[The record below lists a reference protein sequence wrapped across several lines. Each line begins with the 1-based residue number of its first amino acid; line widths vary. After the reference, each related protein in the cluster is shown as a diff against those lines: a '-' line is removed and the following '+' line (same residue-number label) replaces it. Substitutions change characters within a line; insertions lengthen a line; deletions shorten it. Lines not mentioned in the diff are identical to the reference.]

1 MKAVVF
7 HEQGGIDQLCYEEVP
22 DPIIS
27 ASEIL
32 VKVCACAVNHLDIRA
47 RRDRPEVQPFP
58 HILGSDISGEVV
70 EVGADVRNVAV
81 GDSVVLSPC
90 IPCGQCVDCLN
101 GDENLCDLQIL
112 LGFQTNGGYAEYV
125 KAPAENATLLSS
137 HLSYYEAAAMPMAY
151 LTAWH
156 MLVTRAGVRP
166 GEDVLILSAGSGVG
180 SAGLQIAKLCGARIF
195 ATASTDD
202 KLERARQL
210 GADFT
215 INYTGTDYSEIVRE
229 KTEER
234 GVDVVFEHV
243 GAATWDKSIACLAKK
258 GRLVSCGVTTG
269 NIGEIDIRKMYQK
282 QLTLMGSALG
292 TASELRTI
300 IRLAEQGKLSPIID
314 RVLPLR
320 EAAEA
325 HRIMEA
331 RENFG
336 KICLSPSEI
345 PKHH

>member
-7 HEQGGIDQLCYEEVP
+7 HEQGGIDKLCYEEAPVP
-22 DPIIS
+22 TIS
-27 ASEIL
+27 SSEIL
-32 VKVCACAVNHLDIRA
+32 VGVYACAVNHLDIRA

-58 HILGSDISGEVV
+58 HILGSDIAGEVV
-70 EVGADVRNVAV
+70 EVGAEVRNVAV

-101 GDENLCDLQIL
+101 GDENLCDSQIL

-180 SAGLQIAKLCGARIF
+180 SAGLQIAKLCGARVF
-195 ATASTDD
+195 VTASTDE
-202 KLERARQL
+202 KLQRAQQL

-215 INYTGTDYSEIVRE
+215 INYADADFSETIREETGD
-229 KTEER
+229 R

-292 TASELRTI
+292 TTSELRTI
-300 IRLAEQGKLSPIID
+300 IRLAEQGKLHPIID
-314 RVLPLR
+314 RVLPLHQ
-320 EAAEA
+320 AAEA

-336 KICLSPSEI
+336 KICLSPSDI
-345 PKHH
+345 P

>member
-7 HEQGGIDQLCYEEVP
+7 HAQGGIDKLCYEEVP
-22 DPIIS
+22 DPTIS

-32 VKVCACAVNHLDIRA
+32 VKVWACAVNHLDIRA

-70 EVGADVRNVAV
+70 EVGAEVHNVVV
-81 GDSVVLSPC
+81 GDRVVLSPC
-90 IPCGQCVDCLN
+90 IPCDECVDCLN
-101 GDENLCDLQIL
+101 GDENLCDFQIL

-137 HLSYYEAAAMPMAY
+137 RLSYHEAAAMPMAY

-156 MLVTRAGVRP
+156 MLSTRAGVRP
-166 GEDVLILSAGSGVG
+166 GDDVLILSAGSGVG

-195 ATASTDD
+195 ATASTDE
-202 KLERARQL
+202 KLERARQM

-215 INYTGTDYSEIVRE
+215 INYTEADFSEIVH
-229 KTEER
+229 EETAGR

-269 NIGEIDIRKMYQK
+269 NIGKIDIRKMYQK
-282 QLTLMGSALG
+282 QLTIMGSALG
-292 TASELRTI
+292 TTSELRTI
-300 IRLAEQGKLSPIID
+300 IRLAEQGKLNPIID
-314 RVLPLR
+314 CVLPLHQ
-320 EAAEA
+320 AAEA
-325 HRIMEA
+325 HRIIEA

-336 KICLSPSEI
+336 KICLSPVDT
-345 PKHH
+345 P

>member
-7 HEQGGIDQLCYEEVP
+7 HAQGGIDKLCYEEVP
-22 DPIIS
+22 DPTIS

-58 HILGSDISGEVV
+58 HISGSDISGEVV
-70 EVGADVRNVAV
+70 EVGAEVHNVAI
-81 GDSVVLSPC
+81 GDSVVLAPC
-90 IPCGQCVDCLN
+90 IPCGECVDCLN
-101 GDENLCDLQIL
+101 GDENLCDAQIL
-112 LGFQTNGGYAEYV
+112 LGFQTNGGYAQYV
-125 KAPAENATLLSS
+125 KAPAENAIVLSS
-137 HLSYYEAAAMPMAY
+137 QLSYHEAAAMPMAY

-156 MLVTRAGVRP
+156 MLATRAGVRP

-180 SAGLQIAKLCGARIF
+180 SAGLQIAKLCGARVF
-195 ATASTDD
+195 ATASTDE
-202 KLERARQL
+202 KLECARQM

-215 INYTGTDYSEIVRE
+215 INYTEVDFSEIIRE
-229 KTEER
+229 ETADR

-243 GAATWDKSIACLAKK
+243 GAATWDKSIASLAKK

-282 QLTLMGSALG
+282 QWTIMGSALG
-292 TASELRTI
+292 TTSELRTI
-300 IRLAEQGKLSPIID
+300 IRLAEQEKLSPIID
-314 RVLPLR
+314 RVLPLHQ
-320 EAAEA
+320 AAEA
-325 HRIMEA
+325 HRIIEA

-336 KICLSPSEI
+336 KVCLSPVDL
-345 PKHH
+345 P

>member
-7 HEQGGIDQLCYEEVP
+7 HAQGGTDKLCYEEVP
-22 DPIIS
+22 DPTIS

-32 VKVCACAVNHLDIRA
+32 VKVRACAVNHLDIRA

-70 EVGADVRNVAV
+70 EVGAGVGNVTV

-90 IPCGQCVDCLN
+90 IPCGQCADCRN
-101 GDENLCDLQIL
+101 GDENLCDSQIL

-137 HLSYYEAAAMPMAY
+137 NLSYYEAAAMPMAY

-156 MLVTRAGVRP
+156 MLVTRAGIRP
-166 GEDVLILSAGSGVG
+166 GDDVLILSAGSGVG
-180 SAGLQIAKLCGARIF
+180 SAGLQIAKLCGARVF
-195 ATASTDD
+195 ATASTDE
-202 KLERARQL
+202 KLERARQM

-215 INYTGTDYSEIVRE
+215 INYTAADFSEIVRGE
-229 KTEER
+229 TAER

-243 GAATWDKSIACLAKK
+243 GSATWDRSIASLAKK

-269 NIGEIDIRKMYQK
+269 NIGKIDIRKMYQK

-292 TASELRTI
+292 TTSELRTV
-300 IRLAEQGKLSPIID
+300 IRLAEQGKLNPIID
-314 RVLPLR
+314 RVLPLHQ
-320 EAAEA
+320 AAEA
-325 HRIMEA
+325 HQIIEA

-336 KICLSPSEI
+336 KICLSPVDAET
-345 PKHH
+345 

>member
-7 HEQGGIDQLCYEEVP
+7 HAQGGIDKLCYEDAP
-22 DPIIS
+22 DPTIS

-32 VKVCACAVNHLDIRA
+32 VKVFACAVNHLDIRA
-47 RRDRPEVQPFP
+47 RRDRPEVRPFP
-58 HILGSDISGEVV
+58 HILGSDIAGQVA
-70 EVGADVRNVAV
+70 EVGAEVRNVAV

-101 GDENLCDLQIL
+101 SDHNLCDSQIL

-125 KAPAENATLLSS
+125 KAPAENATPISS
-137 HLSYYEAAAMPMAY
+137 QLSYYEAAAMPMAY

-156 MLVTRAGVRP
+156 MLVTRAEVCP
-166 GEDVLILSAGSGVG
+166 GDDVLILSAGSGVG
-180 SAGLQIAKLCGARIF
+180 SAGLQIAKLCGARVF
-195 ATASTDD
+195 ATASADE

-210 GADFT
+210 GANFT
-215 INYTGTDYSEIVRE
+215 INYTDADFSEVVRDE
-229 KTEER
+229 TEGR

-243 GAATWDKSIACLAKK
+243 GAATWDQSIACLAKN
-258 GRLVSCGVTTG
+258 GRLVSCGVTSG
-269 NIGEIDIRKMYQK
+269 NVGEIDIRKMYQK

-292 TASELRTI
+292 TISELRTI
-300 IRLAEQGKLSPIID
+300 IRLAEQGKLCPTID

-320 EAAEA
+320 QAAEA
-325 HRIMEA
+325 HRIIEA

-336 KICLSPSEI
+336 KICLTPVDML
-345 PKHH
+345 